1 MKSPAPH
8 LSRWLFFCCFLVGL
22 IIIVG
27 AITRLSGSGLSIVEW
42 KPLMGAL
49 PPLNEAQWQHVFD
62 LYKQSPQYIKENS
75 WMSLADFKAI
85 FFWEWFH
92 RLLGRLIGLAYALP
106 LLWFF
111 FRKQIP
117 SGAGIKLIGV
127 LLLGGAQGFM
137 GWYMVKSGLV
147 DNPQVSHYR
156 LATHL
161 GLALLVLVCMFW
173 LALGFRNTPRHPDK
187 NLHRHGL
194 VVLCLT
200 LITIFWGALTAGL
213 DAGLVYNET
222 FPKMGGTWLPPDL
235 LHRNPLWINFF
246 ENHVAVQFT
255 HRWLAVTTALAVLSL
270 WGHALMKNKAR
281 IIFHLLAAMAC
292 AQAAL
297 GIATLLSGVALPLAV
312 AHQSGAV
319 ILLLLLVYCL
329 YEVRPRAH

>member
-137 GWYMVKSGLV
+137 GWYMVKSGL
-147 DNPQVSHYR
+147 
-156 LATHL
+156 
-161 GLALLVLVCMFW
+161 
-173 LALGFRNTPRHPDK
+173 
-187 NLHRHGL
+187 
-194 VVLCLT
+194 
-200 LITIFWGALTAGL
+200 
-213 DAGLVYNET
+213 
-222 FPKMGGTWLPPDL
+222 
-235 LHRNPLWINFF
+235 
-246 ENHVAVQFT
+246 
-255 HRWLAVTTALAVLSL
+255 
-270 WGHALMKNKAR
+270 
-281 IIFHLLAAMAC
+281 
-292 AQAAL
+292 
-297 GIATLLSGVALPLAV
+297 
-312 AHQSGAV
+312 
-319 ILLLLLVYCL
+319 
-329 YEVRPRAH
+329 